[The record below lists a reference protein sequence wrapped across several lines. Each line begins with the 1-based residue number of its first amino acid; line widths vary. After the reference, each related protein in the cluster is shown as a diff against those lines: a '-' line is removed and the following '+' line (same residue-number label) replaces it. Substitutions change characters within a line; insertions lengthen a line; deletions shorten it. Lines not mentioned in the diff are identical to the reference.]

1 MTYVM
6 CAVCFAA
13 GAAVAPL
20 AKAAKRLRN
29 RLRKEWRVC
38 QTLLNPERYYSVLL
52 VERSSYQDAETTM
65 LAAMRS
71 FAPRTGR
78 VPDGAVF
85 HFEGDQSTVCDLTFV
100 RRKTLKDKQQ

>member
-29 RLRKEWRVC
+29 RLRKEWRVH
-38 QTLLNPERYYSVLL
+38 QTLLNPERYYSFLL

-85 HFEGDQSTVCDLTFV
+85 RFDGDQSTVCDLVFV
-100 RRKTLKDKQQ
+100 RRKTLKVKQQ

>member
-6 CAVCFAA
+6 CVVCFAT
-13 GAAVAPL
+13 GAALAPL

-29 RLRKEWRVC
+29 RLRTEWRVRR
-38 QTLLNPERYYSVLL
+38 TLLNPERYYSVLL
-52 VERSSYQDAETTM
+52 VERSSYQDAEMAM

-71 FAPRTGR
+71 IAPRIGR
-78 VPDGAVF
+78 DPDGAVF